1 MAWFGAAAITVGLF
15 SLNPFAVLAAAISFA
30 YLGVRAVQFK
40 RFISALSDRI
50 EVRIVPLHLST
61 LVNAKFRLEAEL
73 TNSYRLPVRII
84 RFHLKVPPQVEA
96 ATEQS
101 GVQLLGSQSEL
112 HIGVALKASSPGQ
125 FNIMKVTLTLD
136 DASKLFKHD
145 LILPCTAALEVAPLV
160 STIEPKLQ
168 LGSIA
173 LASLLG
179 TGTDLARIRE
189 VVSQDDFHSI
199 DWKSTARTGKF
210 MKKEYYAETDPAVVI
225 VVDKSVLTR
234 GGEFEGNVLVQL
246 GKLTITFG
254 SSTPVGAIIHDDR
267 NVIEQVMPSASI
279 QGRQLILR
287 SFLAATTGSEGVGVK
302 GNVTRLY
309 QELVDMIRLLQ
320 LSSRNPPRGRVDVYA
335 RSILPYYERNATNY
349 PVDLAKQ
356 GIFRAL
362 ELASTLSPALVI
374 VISGFHRD
382 LSGLCEGLL
391 LANASGHRI
400 VLAIVGSV
408 RDAPPSEV
416 LSLRES
422 GIQVLQ
428 SGGADLVASIRQA
441 IIDIP
446 TMRIRHMQQIHLRS
460 V

>member
-15 SLNPFAVLAAAISFA
+15 SLNPFAVLAASMSFA
-30 YLGVRAVQFK
+30 FLGIRAIQFK
-40 RFISALSDRI
+40 RFISALSHRI
-50 EVRIVPLHLST
+50 EVRIAPSHLST

-73 TNSYRLPVRII
+73 TNSYRLPARII
-84 RFHLKVPPQVEA
+84 RFYLKVPPQVEA
-96 ATEQS
+96 STEQS
-101 GVQLLGSQSEL
+101 GVQVLGSQSEL
-112 HIGVALKASSPGQ
+112 HIGVAMKVSSPGQ
-125 FNIMKVTLTLD
+125 FNVLKATLTLD

-145 LILPCTAALEVAPLV
+145 LILPCTSTVEVAPLV

-210 MKKEYYAETDPAVVI
+210 MKKEYCAETDPAAVI

-234 GGEFEGNVLVQL
+234 GGELESNVLVQL
-246 GKLTITFG
+246 GELAIAFG

-267 NVIEQVMPSASI
+267 NVIEQVMPSASPH
-279 QGRQLILR
+279 GRQLILH
-287 SFLAATTGSEGVGVK
+287 SFLAAATGSEGVEVK

-335 RSILPYYERNATNY
+335 RSVLPYYERNAANY

-356 GIFRAL
+356 GVFRAL

-374 VISGFHRD
+374 VISSFHRD
-382 LSGLCEGLL
+382 LSGLCEGLV

-408 RDAPPSEV
+408 RDALPAEV

-422 GIQVLQ
+422 GIQVIQ
-428 SGGADLVASIRQA
+428 SGGAGLVASIRQA
-441 IIDIP
+441 IINIP
-446 TMRIRHMQQIHLRS
+446 AMRIRQIQQIHLRS